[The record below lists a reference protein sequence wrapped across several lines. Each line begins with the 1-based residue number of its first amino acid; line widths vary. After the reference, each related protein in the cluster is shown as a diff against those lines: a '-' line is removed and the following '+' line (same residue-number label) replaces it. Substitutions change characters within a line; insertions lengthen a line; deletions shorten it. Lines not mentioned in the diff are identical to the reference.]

1 MTTDPTSKPHLDR
14 PALKRYPPRMI
25 AGQPIPSPGGPHTAY
40 TPPEAEGCG
49 CLIAALVAF
58 AVCLAAILGS
68 GCAPRYTV
76 VPADREVVPIRAT
89 VPDAAANRRTYVED
103 ADGATGWYVPDAV
116 MLELMEAD

>member
-1 MTTDPTSKPHLDR
+1 MTAPDSPQSPFVDNEGR
-14 PALKRYPPRMI
+14 PCLFLNGVRLPRREI
-25 AGQPIPSPGGPHTAY
+25 KIE
-40 TPPEAEGCG
+40 PELGDGCG

-76 VPADREVVPIRAT
+76 VAADREVVPIRAT

-103 ADGATGWYVPDAV
+103 AAGATGWYVPDAV
-116 MLELMEAD
+116 MLELLDAD